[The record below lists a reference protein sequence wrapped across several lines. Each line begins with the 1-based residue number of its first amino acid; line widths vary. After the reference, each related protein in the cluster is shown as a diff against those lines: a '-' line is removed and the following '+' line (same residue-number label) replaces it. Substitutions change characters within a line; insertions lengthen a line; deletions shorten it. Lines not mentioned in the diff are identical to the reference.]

1 MKKHINHNGGFIM
14 NLTQNDKLNQVTA
27 DTLIVGVDIGSQIHF
42 ARSFDWRCFEFT
54 KRVFRFGNTKVG
66 FLSFL
71 RWLEEIQKK
80 TGKTKIIVGCE
91 PTGCYWLTF
100 QKFLQQ
106 HGVLLVTVNPAS
118 VKRSKELDDNSPEK
132 SDLKDPKT
140 IAGLVKDGRFSTSY
154 LPTGVYAEIREAFVC
169 RDQIMKQHVR
179 LSNQIQ
185 GWLQK
190 YFPEYFECYKDW
202 DSTSGLMVLQ
212 HAPLPQDIIR
222 IGAGGINEIW
232 RNAKVRAAGIARAT
246 TLLEAAQNSVG
257 LEGGEAARIEIWI
270 LVNDYIAKAEQLK
283 RIDEYLEQKVMEVP
297 HVEKLLAIKG
307 VGLSTVIGF
316 VAEVGDIGRFTDPRQ
331 IQKLAG
337 LEITK
342 ISSGKRKGKPGIS
355 KRGRCKLRRVMYESA
370 RALIN
375 WNPAFSDVFLYY
387 RNREQRPL
395 GGMQAK
401 IAVACKAIRV
411 FYVILQT
418 GCDFDEERFRRDIVR
433 KEAA

>member
-1 MKKHINHNGGFIM
+1 M

-42 ARSFDWRCFEFT
+42 ARAFDWRCFEFT

-283 RIDEYLEQKVMEVP
+283 RVDEYLEQKVMEVP

-411 FYVILQT
+411 FFVILQT
-418 GCDFDEERFRRDIVR
+418 GCDFDEEHFRRDIIR
-433 KEAA
+433 QEAD

>member
-1 MKKHINHNGGFIM
+1 M
-14 NLTQNDKLNQVTA
+14 NLTQNDRLNQVTA
-27 DTLIVGVDIGSQIHF
+27 DTLVVGVDIGSQEHF
-42 ARSFDWRCFEFT
+42 ARAFDWCGFEFS
-54 KRVFRFGNTKVG
+54 KRAFKFGNTNVG

-71 RWLEEIQKK
+71 RWLEETQSK
-80 TGKTKIIVGCE
+80 TGMKQIIVGCE
-91 PTGCYWLTF
+91 PTGCYWLGF
-100 QKFLQQ
+100 QKFLQD
-106 HGVLLVTVNPAS
+106 HDVLLVTVNPYS
-118 VKRSKELDDNSPEK
+118 VKKCKELDDNSPEK

-169 RDQIMKQHVR
+169 REQIMKQHVR

-202 DSTSGLMVLQ
+202 DSTSGLMVLE

-222 IGAGGINEIW
+222 IGVGGINEIW
-232 RNAKVRAAGIARAT
+232 RNAKVRAAGIKRAM
-246 TLLEAAQNSVG
+246 TLVEAAQNSVG
-257 LEGGEAARIEIWI
+257 LEGGEAARLEIWI

-283 RIDEYLEQKVMEVP
+283 RLDEYLVQKVMEVP
-297 HVEKLLAIKG
+297 NVEKLLAIKG

-316 VAEVGDIGRFTDPRQ
+316 VAEVGEIGRFTDPRQ

-342 ISSGKRKGKPGIS
+342 ISSGKRKGQPGIS

-370 RALIN
+370 RSLIT
-375 WNPAFSDVFLYY
+375 WNPAFQDVFLYY
-387 RNREQRPL
+387 RHRERRPL
-395 GGMQAK
+395 GGMQSK

-418 GCDFDEERFRRDIVR
+418 GCDFDEERFRKDIIR
-433 KEAA
+433 PQAA